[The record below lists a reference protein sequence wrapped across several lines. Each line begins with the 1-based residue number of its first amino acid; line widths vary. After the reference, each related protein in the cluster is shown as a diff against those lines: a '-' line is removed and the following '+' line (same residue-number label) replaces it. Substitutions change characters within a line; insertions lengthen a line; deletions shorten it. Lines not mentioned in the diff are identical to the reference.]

1 MPATEFRLELELGS
15 ELEPPR
21 VGDPRGHLVGVS
33 PNVVGSPPGDRVVVE
48 QVEDVTYE
56 AEPGRLVQVEGLL
69 EPEVEEVLVVVP
81 VFSFGLRL
89 DNHLVR
95 LVGGGKPA

>member
-1 MPATEFRLELELGS
+1 MPGTEFRLELELGS

-21 VGDPRGHLVGVS
+21 VGDPSRHLIGVS
-33 PNVVGSPPGDRVVVE
+33 PDVVRSPPCDRVVVE
-48 QVEDVTYE
+48 QVENVTYE
-56 AEPGRLVQVEGLL
+56 TEPGRLIQVEGLL

-95 LVGGGKPA
+95 VVEVGNPH